1 MNQLKALFRK
11 TVLLSTVPFFMG
23 SVFGSGLE
31 ENFEMLEQWVGVE
44 KTISKE
50 KNDWEVEKR
59 GLQDV
64 IKVYE
69 QELKMLV
76 EKIDEA
82 EEFTSAADS
91 KRSEM
96 LESQDEL
103 RQIESKLEAVVAR
116 QEAHLLNIIK
126 RIPAPLRDEIAPLT
140 RRIPADPSATTLSV
154 SQRLQ
159 SIVGVL
165 TQIDKFNTAVEVAP
179 EQRDFE
185 GNLVQVTTIYFGL
198 GAAYYADR
206 SGEHAGYGRSTENGW
221 EWVSDASIAPNVL
234 RLIDMYEGNT
244 TQIEFVPMPVN
255 INN

>member
-11 TVLLSTVPFFMG
+11 AVLLSTVPFFVG
-23 SVFGSGLE
+23 PVFGNGLE
-31 ENFEMLEQWVGVE
+31 ENFQMLDQWVEVE

-59 GLQDV
+59 GLQDI

-69 QELKMLV
+69 QELKLLL
-76 EKIDEA
+76 EKIEEA

-91 KRSEM
+91 KRSDL
-96 LESQDEL
+96 LEAQDEL
-103 RQIESKLEAVVAR
+103 RTIESKLEAVVAA
-116 QEAHLLNIIK
+116 QEARLLGIVE
-126 RIPAPLRDEIAPLT
+126 RIPTPLKDEIAPLT
-140 RRIPADPSATTLSV
+140 RRIPVDASATSLSI

-165 TQIDKFNTAVEVAP
+165 TQIDKFNTAVEIAP
-179 EQRDFE
+179 EQREFE

-206 SGEHAGYGRSTENGW
+206 SGEHAGYGRSTDSGW
-221 EWVSDASIAPNVL
+221 EWVSDVSIASNVL